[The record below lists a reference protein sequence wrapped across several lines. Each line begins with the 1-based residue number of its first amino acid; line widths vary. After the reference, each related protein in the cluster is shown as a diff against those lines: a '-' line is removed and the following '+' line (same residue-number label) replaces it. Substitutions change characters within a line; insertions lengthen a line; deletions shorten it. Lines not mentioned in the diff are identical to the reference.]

1 MAHGAVEVIKMT
13 KGGLISICKTGLML
27 ALAVVVLMV
36 TACSGFKASIQT
48 GGAGEAKNAGQS
60 ADQSTSFIS
69 DDTKKLPDIT
79 GDEYEQIGDAL
90 LGKGNLYLA
99 YVNYEK
105 SLKLKPDNVRVEY
118 KKGLALLLGEKSGDA
133 IRQFELVI
141 KKEPK
146 FDLAYEGLGRAYF
159 QSKDFMQA
167 ERYFS
172 KAVGLNHKLWM
183 SYNYLGNIY
192 DHKLEYEKAIIKY
205 TSAISI
211 KPDQGFLY
219 NNLGVSCL
227 LAGHNQAAID
237 AFGKAVEK
245 NYRESRVFNN
255 MALANANLGRYD
267 EAMDAFRKAGGEA
280 HAYNNMGCIYL
291 EKGNYPEAVRCF
303 EKAITIEPA
312 FYAKANDNLK
322 KAKTLAAKQ

>member
-1 MAHGAVEVIKMT
+1 MTVSRRFRKRLPATFMAIALMVFLLTGCGSSRGFKFAVE
-13 KGGLISICKTGLML
+13 
-27 ALAVVVLMV
+27 
-36 TACSGFKASIQT
+36 T
-48 GGAGEAKNAGQS
+48 GGGGDQRNIRTAG
-60 ADQSTSFIS
+60 DQSTSFVS
-69 DDTKKLPDIT
+69 DDTKKLPEIT
-79 GDEYEQIGDAL
+79 GDEYEQMGDAL

-99 YVNYEK
+99 YVNYEN

-159 QSKDFMQA
+159 QGKDFMQA
-167 ERYFS
+167 ERYFQ

-183 SYNYLGNIY
+183 SYNFLGNIY
-192 DHKLEYEKAIIKY
+192 DHKKDHEKAILEY
-205 TSAISI
+205 TSAIAL

-219 NNLGVSCL
+219 NNLGASCL

-255 MALANANLGRYD
+255 MALANSNLGRYD
-267 EAMDAFRKAGGEA
+267 DAMDAFRRAGGEP

-291 EKGNYPEAVRCF
+291 EKGKYQEAVQSF
-303 EKAITIEPA
+303 EKAIALEPA
-312 FYAKANDNLK
+312 FYAKAADNLK
-322 KAKTLAAKQ
+322 MAKALAAKQ